1 MSFDKEKIHELYP
14 EAEELMIEPMLIWKL
29 PAGKKSM
36 LSEVCSNGEYFLEE
50 KIDGAFYQFVKTE
63 NHCYLFGR
71 TISKLSGILTEKS
84 DNVPHLK
91 EALNCLPAGT
101 ILIGEIYVP
110 GGTSKD
116 TVSIMGC
123 LPTLAI
129 KRQKDAPI
137 HYYVHDIIA
146 YDSVNLINSSADL
159 RYKIL
164 AAIWKKHNLNQYSF
178 LRLATRVDEDMEAE
192 ISRILKS
199 GGEGVVLKKKDYPYS
214 PGKRPA
220 WSTIKVK
227 QMDSIDLICTGFC
240 DATKEYTGKELETWP
255 YWEER
260 GEQNQDDEY
269 TWLLSEGQYY
279 EDYVHNPHIYRPVTK
294 PYFLGW
300 KTAIRIGAYNDKG
313 ELIDLGTV
321 SSGLT
326 DDNKRE
332 MTEHPELWLDKV
344 VALDCMQVDKKEHT
358 LRHPVFK
365 CKRDD
370 KDAKD
375 CVISEIFC

>member
-29 PAGKKSM
+29 PAGKESM

-71 TISKLSGILTEKS
+71 TVSKLSGILTEKS

-146 YDSVNLINSSADL
+146 YDSVSLINSPADL

-227 QMDSIDLICTGFC
+227 QMDSVDLICTGLC

-260 GEQNQDDEY
+260 SEQNQDGEY

-332 MTEHPELWLDKV
+332 MTEHPELWFGTV